1 MSTDER
7 IRALLLRLGETN
19 ATPEAVCQD
28 CPELLDDVRARW
40 NRLRAFGAGL
50 DSLLPAHRR
59 ADEDAAKFPGYAI
72 EAVLGAGGMGT
83 VYRARDV
90 STGRLVALKVIHP
103 HLRALPGYVERLRRE
118 AAIGSRVV
126 HENVVRTLG
135 LADHSAGSDALQAL
149 VTESVEGQTLLGLLA
164 ELGRVPE
171 QLCRHIGQEIAEGL
185 AAIHRV
191 GAVHRDLK
199 PENVLITR
207 EHVVKVMD
215 LGIARVLDLADGL
228 SQSGAF
234 VGSLRYAAPEQLRG
248 GDSVDAR
255 ADLFA
260 LGLVLYE
267 LVTGHHA
274 FDLDRPRGAAARARG
289 SPRRAIEVAP
299 DVSPFFDELMARLQD
314 EDRDARLGPA
324 TDVAAIL
331 ADGERSAWW
340 RAREDAFRRSGHPS
354 VARET
359 RMHGRRDELTHL
371 IDLYSQAA
379 GGSGRVVLIQGEAG
393 IGKSRLLSDWMQTL

>member
-19 ATPEAVCQD
+19 ATPEEVCRD
-28 CPELLDDVRARW
+28 CPELLDEVRARSR
-40 NRLRAFGAGL
+40 RLRAFGAGL
-50 DSLLPAHRR
+50 DSLLTAQRR
-59 ADEDAAKFPGYAI
+59 ADEDAPRFPGYAI

-83 VYRARDV
+83 VHRARDL
-90 STGRLVALKVIHP
+90 SSGRLVALKVIHP

-118 AAIGSRVV
+118 AEIGSRVAQ
-126 HENVVRTLG
+126 ENVVRTLG
-135 LADHSAGSDALQAL
+135 IDDHAAGTDALQAL
-149 VTESVEGQTLLGLLA
+149 VTEYVEGQTLLGLLA

-171 QLCRHIGQEIAEGL
+171 QLCRHIGHEIAKGL
-185 AAIHRV
+185 AAIHGA

-207 EHVVKVMD
+207 DHVVKVMD
-215 LGIARVLDLADGL
+215 LGIARVSDLADGL

-260 LGLVLYE
+260 LGLVLHE
-267 LVTGHHA
+267 LVTGRHPL
-274 FDLDRPRGAAARARG
+274 DSDRPRGVEAPARG
-289 SPRRAIEVAP
+289 SPRRAAESAP
-299 DVSPFFDELMARLQD
+299 DITPFFDELLTRLMAD
-314 EDRDARLGPA
+314 DRDARLGPA